1 MLKLVSDHFKTK
13 KMYKHAV
20 KKLQFV
26 VRYVPE
32 WYNTQEMCDK
42 HILGNDRTKI
52 KNQKM
57 CYKAVGN
64 CVYAL
69 EFVSDCYKNQKMCNK
84 VVNIY
89 PSAIQFI
96 PEC

>member
-1 MLKLVSDHFKTK
+1 
-13 KMYKHAV
+13 
-20 KKLQFV
+20 
-26 VRYVPE
+26 
-32 WYNTQEMCDK
+32 
-42 HILGNDRTKI
+42 
-52 KNQKM
+52 M